1 MLACVM
7 LSSCTKEESDSL
19 VNNTPTDASL
29 WPEGALM
36 TDGDDYYYMGNQRQE
51 LNRSESMLYICF
63 SPASYINNLP
73 NNFAVLYPIE
83 TSRPDS
89 KGAVVLFSGID
100 RQTAIEQLKGHNA
113 IYAIEPVYYSSDS
126 AVITPSSSKFYA
138 HVQSLSDTIAL
149 HEFADSI
156 HCEIDCTLFHL
167 AWDMGKYIIVFQMDH
182 SLVNSVAASNFLYE
196 TGRAIAVDAGFVTPL
211 RLN

>member
-1 MLACVM
+1 MIMKKSLTVNIIKMEKKVEKMVVLAVLACVM
-7 LSSCTKEESDSL
+7 LSSCTKEENDSL

-36 TDGDDYYYMGNQRQE
+36 TGGDDYYYMGNQRQE

-100 RQTAIEQLKGHNA
+100 RQTAIEQELALA
-113 IYAIEPVYYSSDS
+113 IVLRETFVPIPMRY
-126 AVITPSSSKFYA
+126 
-138 HVQSLSDTIAL
+138 SLSMWPRK
-149 HEFADSI
+149 E
-156 HCEIDCTLFHL
+156 
-167 AWDMGKYIIVFQMDH
+167 H
-182 SLVNSVAASNFLYE
+182 SMSRRLDRLVS
-196 TGRAIAVDAGFVTPL
+196 
-211 RLN
+211 